1 MRIIGGQYK
10 GRRIPVSK
18 NLRARPTTD
27 FARENLFNIFANQ
40 FDFKDCSVLDL
51 FSGTGSISY
60 EFASRGAKET
70 TLVEQDGYHFRFI
83 KNVIEQLGFGNIYP
97 VRGKAE
103 VFLNKTNK
111 TYDIIFADPPY
122 NSRILPKMPQM
133 VFQNDVLNKNGWFVL
148 EHSQNDRFNENTYFK
163 ELRRYGSVHFS
174 IFENR

>member
-27 FARENLFNIFANQ
+27 FARENLFNIFSNR
-40 FDFKDCSVLDL
+40 FDFEDCIVLDL
-51 FSGTGSISY
+51 FSGTGSITY
-60 EFASRGAKET
+60 EFASRGVKEV

-83 KNVIEQLGFGNIYP
+83 KNVIEQLGFENIYT
-97 VRGKAE
+97 VKGKAE
-103 VFLNKTNK
+103 VFLEKTNK
-111 TYDIIFADPPY
+111 KYDVIFADPPY
-122 NSRILPKMPQM
+122 DSLILPKLPQV
-133 VFQNDVLNKNGWFVL
+133 VFQNEVLNENGWFVL
-148 EHSQNDRFNENTYFK
+148 EHSQNNQFHEDNHFM